1 MPTTAPSAAAP
12 APVRDPSGAP
22 AADTWTLSRE
32 TVHLNHGSF
41 GAVPTAVS
49 EYQSALEAEMNSIPG
64 DWFSALPL
72 RVGSARARIAS
83 FLGVPAESTALVPN
97 ASAGVSVVLASLALP
112 AGAEIIV
119 TDHAYGAVHM
129 AAERAVRRVGGRVR
143 VVPVDLDAAGPDVTH
158 AVVDA
163 VGDRTGLVIL
173 DQITSATA
181 RLFPVAEIATV
192 CRALGVPVLVD
203 AAHAPGMLARPLE
216 GNAADYWVGNL
227 HKWGCAPRGT
237 AALVASER
245 VADDLYPL
253 IDSWGAPD
261 PYPVRFDTQGT
272 IDLSSYLAAPE
283 SLDLLEKLFGW
294 DAARAYMADLA
305 DYAEAVIGSAFESL
319 GGEPA
324 RVDVGMPVPAMRL
337 LALPGG
343 LATTPAE
350 AHGLRDRVAE
360 LGFQTAITSW
370 RGRGYLRLSAHVY
383 NVAGEYD
390 AFADIAVPHIV
401 ALAREI
407 AARR

>member
-1 MPTTAPSAAAP
+1 MPTTALTATAP

-22 AADTWTLSRE
+22 AADTWTLSDQ

-49 EYQSALEAEMNSIPG
+49 ELQSALVAEMNSIPG
-64 DWFSALPL
+64 DWFSALPG
-72 RVGSARARIAS
+72 RVGAARAHIAA
-83 FLGVPAESTALVPN
+83 FLGVPAEATALVPN
-97 ASAGVSVVLASLALP
+97 ASAGVSVVLNSFDLP
-112 AGAEIIV
+112 AGSEILL

-143 VVPVDLDAAGPDVTH
+143 VVPVELAATADETTR

-163 VGDRTGLVIL
+163 IDDRTALVIV

-181 RLFPVAEIATV
+181 RLFPVADIATES
-192 CRALGVPVLVD
+192 RRRGVPVLVD
-203 AAHAPGMLARPLE
+203 AAHAPGMLERPLAD
-216 GNAADYWVGNL
+216 NAADYWVGNL

-245 VADDLYPL
+245 VADSLHPL
-253 IDSWGAPD
+253 IDSWGAPE

-272 IDLSSYLAAPE
+272 IDLSSYLAAPR
-283 SLDLLEKLFGW
+283 SLDLIEELFGW
-294 DAARAYMADLA
+294 AAARQYMADLA
-305 DYAEAVIGSAFESL
+305 DYAETVIGGAFETHT
-319 GGEPA
+319 GEPA

-350 AHGLRDRVAE
+350 AHELRDRVAA
-360 LGFQTAITSW
+360 LGFQTAMTSW

-390 AFADIAVPHIV
+390 RFAEVAVPHIV
-401 ALAREI
+401 ALARET
-407 AARR
+407 